1 MPVGTSI
8 VHEIQPSATGG
19 MLESRVWSADQQDDV
34 TRQMQRL
41 RGDVAARG
49 YQVVAAISEIASGL
63 NDERP
68 KRKTLLTTAKVGVS
82 VVEQRDRLTRCG
94 SGSLAALLEHNGRRV
109 VAVDASDTGFDLVD
123 DVVAAITSMDARLSG
138 RRNATCRVAQIQA
151 CIKRCV
157 EWAEAE
163 AGEVDQAG
171 EA

>member
-63 NDERP
+63 SDERP
-68 KRKTLLTTAKVGVS
+68 KRKTLLTAAKVGIS
-82 VVEQRDRLTRCG
+82 VLEQRDRLTRYG

-109 VAVDASDTGFDLVD
+109 
-123 DVVAAITSMDARLSG
+123 AAIDARRHG
-138 RRNATCRVAQIQA
+138 F
-151 CIKRCV
+151 
-157 EWAEAE
+157 
-163 AGEVDQAG
+163 
-171 EA
+171 